1 MKRRN
6 LTIVVFALFIFIL
19 MFIERGPWSSAAVA
33 KCNYGY
39 GTFDMKSYTPDT
51 VYQVLDQMEVVGF
64 DIYKKYLIGD
74 SLFTVIFCILQLL
87 LQSYAFQWSKSK
99 LLHRTLFLIP
109 MARMLLD
116 LTENIALHHILQ
128 EYPQRLDSLVNFS
141 SIVTKAKLNLVGLW
155 FPLLMIG
162 VIILISKKIYQ
173 TIKAL

>member
-1 MKRRN
+1 
-6 LTIVVFALFIFIL
+6 
-19 MFIERGPWSSAAVA
+19 
-33 KCNYGY
+33 
-39 GTFDMKSYTPDT
+39 
-51 VYQVLDQMEVVGF
+51 
-64 DIYKKYLIGD
+64 LIGD

-162 VIILISKKIYQ
+162 VIILIAKKIYQ
-173 TIKAL
+173 AIKAL